1 MALSCLLGI
10 TRSPARKHFSRTR
23 CHINNPLLHAQAC
36 SVKIAGLTGQI
47 LFCVMELESVL
58 VHKHAKINL
67 AQYPAIFTACL
78 VNNPCLTLI
87 IKFSTSDN
95 AILAFWLVHWISVT
109 SHYTCVWPYMEMN
122 AVNVARH
129 KLFRG
134 KPSFVEKNMD
144 EKKQIRWA
152 IYGRNTGNYGQ
163 CHPSNNKKATKF
175 EIRLFNGTYTLSF
188 LEKLQN

>member
-1 MALSCLLGI
+1 MFQK
-10 TRSPARKHFSRTR
+10 P
-23 CHINNPLLHAQAC
+23 
-36 SVKIAGLTGQI
+36 GL
-47 LFCVMELESVL
+47 VL
-58 VHKHAKINL
+58 AWWATWLICKL
-67 AQYPAIFTACL
+67 YPTYVPNIWRIPWIYVF
-78 VNNPCLTLI
+78 

-95 AILAFWLVHWISVT
+95 AILAFLLVHWISVT

-122 AVNVARH
+122 AVNVSRH

-152 IYGRNTGNYGQ
+152 IYRRKTGNYGQ
-163 CHPSNNKKATKF
+163 CRPSNNKKATKF